1 VQYNF
6 QVFDTSAP
14 ESKIGIDFNEKYGY
28 WERKDGSEGGGLW
41 FELNEETEMLELID
55 FDGAYELPA
64 RVIRVLRAQKVLVPW
79 EYYEV

>member
-14 ESKIGIDFNEKYGY
+14 ESKVGIDFNEKYGY

-41 FELNEETEMLELID
+41 FEGNKEQGFELTD
-55 FDGAYELPA
+55 YDGAYELPM
-64 RVIRVLRAQKVLVPW
+64 RVVKALVAQGIKVDEVF
-79 EYYEV
+79 YE